1 MSLYRNGLQ
10 EVRARIAGAAAA
22 THDPATVRLVA
33 VSKSF
38 PPAAVRAVHAL
49 GQRDFGENYVQEALD
64 KMAALAD
71 LPALEWHFIGPLQS
85 NKAKPVAE
93 RFGWVHTV
101 DRLKIA
107 ERLSATRPSDRPPL
121 NVCIQVNVSAER
133 TKSGLTP
140 DAAVEL
146 APFVAALPRLV
157 LRGFMAI
164 GEVTDDPLRQRAQ
177 FAVARLCLERCR
189 AKGFALDTLSM
200 GMSGDLE
207 AAIAEGATIVR
218 VGSAIFGTRKPA

>member
-10 EVRARIAGAAAA
+10 EVRARIAGATAA

-38 PPAAVRAVHAL
+38 PPTAVRAVHAL
-49 GQRDFGENYVQEALD
+49 GQTDFGENYVQEALD
-64 KMAALAD
+64 KMTSLAD
-71 LPALEWHFIGPLQS
+71 LPDLEWHFIGPLQS

-107 ERLSATRPSDRPPL
+107 ERLSAARPWDQPPL
-121 NVCIQVNVSAER
+121 NVCIQVNISGEP

-146 APFVAALPRLV
+146 APSIAALPRLV
-157 LRGFMAI
+157 LRGFMGI
-164 GEVTDDPLRQRAQ
+164 GEATDDSLRQRAQ
-177 FAVARLCLERCR
+177 FAVARHCLERCR
-189 AKGFALDTLSM
+189 AKGLALDTLSM
-200 GMSGDLE
+200 GMSGDFE
-207 AAIAEGATIVR
+207 AAIAEGATMVR